1 MIAHLS
7 GELASTGDRWVVI
20 DIGGVGYRVQVTEPT
35 MQDLVATEGR
45 VMVHTYMVV
54 RDDDIQLYGF
64 SHPRERELFTILIG
78 VTGIGPQTAMN
89 ILSRISFEDF
99 AIAILSD
106 DEKVLTRIPG
116 IGPKS
121 AKRLILELKD
131 KMKKCAA
138 TLPGGRSRV
147 EACDAVSALVSL
159 GFSEREAEEAVNAV
173 IADLPAPTVA
183 GPDPGLSHPPAGAT
197 MTKRITSPAT
207 LPEEVDDATI
217 RPARFDEFVGQ
228 PQVKETLAIAIAA
241 AKKRG
246 ESLDHILFSG
256 PPGLGKTTL
265 ARIIAREMGV
275 AIRTTTGP
283 VLDRPGDLAA
293 QLTALNRGDVLFID
307 EIHRLNPVVEEILYP
322 AMEDSC
328 IDVMIGEGPGARS
341 VQLPLEEFTLVGA
354 TTKVGLLGS
363 PLRDRFG
370 FIFRL
375 NLYEVGDL
383 AAIVQRS
390 AGIMQTPITP
400 EGALEIAKRSRGT
413 PRIANRLLRR
423 VRDFALVRGDGSIDG
438 ETADLALTMLGID
451 RLGLDDLD
459 RRILSVIAYDFGG
472 GPVGVKTIAI
482 SVGEEVRTVE
492 EVYEPYLIQIGF
504 IKRTPQGRETT
515 AAAEEHIRTTPRE

>member
-1 MIAHLS
+1 
-7 GELASTGDRWVVI
+7 
-20 DIGGVGYRVQVTEPT
+20 
-35 MQDLVATEGR
+35 
-45 VMVHTYMVV
+45 
-54 RDDDIQLYGF
+54 
-64 SHPRERELFTILIG
+64 
-78 VTGIGPQTAMN
+78 
-89 ILSRISFEDF
+89 
-99 AIAILSD
+99 
-106 DEKVLTRIPG
+106 
-116 IGPKS
+116 
-121 AKRLILELKD
+121 
-131 KMKKCAA
+131 MK
-138 TLPGGRSRV
+138 
-147 EACDAVSALVSL
+147 E
-159 GFSEREAEEAVNAV
+159 
-173 IADLPAPTVA
+173 
-183 GPDPGLSHPPAGAT
+183 
-197 MTKRITSPAT
+197 RITSPAA
-207 LPEEVDDATI
+207 LLEEPDDAAI
-217 RPARFDEFVGQ
+217 RPARFDEFIGQ

-283 VLDRPGDLAA
+283 VLDRPADLAA
-293 QLTALNRGDVLFID
+293 QLTALSRGDVLFID

-322 AMEDSC
+322 AMEDAC

-375 NLYEVGDL
+375 NLYEVEDL
-383 AAIVQRS
+383 ATIVRRS
-390 AGIMQTPITP
+390 AGILHTPITP
-400 EGALEIAKRSRGT
+400 EGALEIARRSRGT

-423 VRDFALVRGDGSIDG
+423 VRDFALVRGDGSID
-438 ETADLALTMLGID
+438 EKTADLALTMLGID
-451 RLGLDDLD
+451 RLGLDELD
-459 RRILSVIAYDFGG
+459 RRILSVIVHDFDG

-482 SVGEEVRTVE
+482 SIGEEVRTVE

-515 AAAEEHIRTTPRE
+515 PAARDHIESASRG